1 MMAEEADTV
10 VEVGTVMAAEA
21 IDMMAEVAGTIMAG
35 TAIEGRIAMTGIDES
50 ARDRKN
56 ALSSLMLSPATNIQ
70 FTRCS
75 SSTKDG
81 LANVGV
87 GSMEDISE
95 LGTTSA
101 AEWYEGIDN
110 LAQLAGVTVSVIS
123 ISGDENFR
131 LENIGRVADLTAGH
145 VDKID
150 PLKVA
155 KNFAGILQNPVVATN
170 VRATMLVHSG
180 LRIVHNENDAAGE
193 VVPLPGVPAPENGKA
208 EAVDEPTNVDKVMRD
223 VGNVTA
229 ETQVSIFATCY
240 DTALVFHRRFD
251 PGYGRRRLASQDV
264 ASGDSRPRT
273 LPAESRPRTLPAESR
288 PRTLPAETS
297 RSKFPTI
304 SAWMSPHAVDVVVL
318 IKSILSIEKKK

>member
-1 MMAEEADTV
+1 
-10 VEVGTVMAAEA
+10 
-21 IDMMAEVAGTIMAG
+21 
-35 TAIEGRIAMTGIDES
+35 MTGIDES

-155 KNFAGILQNPVVATN
+155 KNFAGINIRN
-170 VRATMLVHSG
+170 MLRYCTRFPPEIRP
-180 LRIVHNENDAAGE
+180 RIW
-193 VVPLPGVPAPENGKA
+193 P
-208 EAVDEPTNVDKVMRD
+208 
-223 VGNVTA
+223 A
-229 ETQVSIFATCY
+229 ETRV
-240 DTALVFHRRFD
+240 
-251 PGYGRRRLASQDV
+251 PGRCQRRLATQDV
-264 ASGDSRPRT
+264 AGGESTQDVAGGDIPIQ
-273 LPAESRPRTLPAESR
+273 
-288 PRTLPAETS
+288 
-297 RSKFPTI
+297 I
-304 SAWMSPHAVDVVVL
+304 SDDFGMD
-318 IKSILSIEKKK
+318 